1 MKRVGSVRDGIARR
15 MLLVAAIALGMAL
28 AGCGLPR
35 TGPTKSELFSG
46 TGPELGDAL
55 LVPVTEAVVAVTQRP
70 SPLGFGS
77 SFRDAGAIG
86 ADEIRPGDVLG
97 LTVFENIDQGLLA
110 GGTQGATPLREI
122 QVDGTGHIFV
132 PYAGRVLA
140 AGNTPEQL
148 RQIITSKLDL
158 QTPDPQI
165 QVTRIAGDG
174 ATVSILGMV
183 GAPGVYPI
191 ERPTRTLS
199 GMLAR
204 AGGVAASQEVALI
217 SVTRSGRRGTIWLED
232 LYDHPSNDIA
242 LRPGDRIV
250 VEQDRRAFTALGATG
265 AQTRVPFDRAEL
277 SAMEAIALAGGLNA
291 TLADPTGVFI
301 LRDETPEVARLLLND
316 PSITT
321 ERKVVYVL
329 NFTEPNGIFLA
340 RDFTIRDDDTVY
352 ITEAP
357 FSQFNKALAAVSLPV
372 NTAGSIRTL
381 AR

>member
-1 MKRVGSVRDGIARR
+1 
-15 MLLVAAIALGMAL
+15 MLVLATIVLGMAL

-46 TGPELGDAL
+46 AGPELGDAL
-55 LVPVTEAVVAVTQRP
+55 LVPVTEAVIDVTGRP

-77 SFRDAGAIG
+77 SFRDVGAIG

-110 GGTQGATPLREI
+110 GGGTQGATPLSEI
-122 QVDGTGHIFV
+122 QVDGSGHIFV
-132 PYAGRVLA
+132 PYAGRVMA

-204 AGGVAASQEVALI
+204 AGGVSAPQEVALI

-232 LYDHPSNDIA
+232 LYDHPTNDIA

-265 AQTRVPFDRAEL
+265 SQTRVPFDRAEL
-277 SAMEAIALAGGLNA
+277 SAMEAIALAGGLNSA
-291 TLADPTGVFI
+291 LADPTGVFV
-301 LRDETPEVARLLLND
+301 LRDETPEVARRLLND
-316 PSITT
+316 SSITT
-321 ERKVVYVL
+321 ERKVIYVL

-340 RDFTIRDDDTVY
+340 RDFTIRDNDTVY

-357 FSQFNKALAAVSLPV
+357 FSQFNKALTSVSLPV
-372 NTAGSIRTL
+372 NTAGSFKTL
-381 AR
+381 AQ

>member
-1 MKRVGSVRDGIARR
+1 MERWKTGAGHGFLQVLAI
-15 MLLVAAIALGMAL
+15 LVAATVL
-28 AGCGLPR
+28 AGCGMPR

-46 TGPELGDAL
+46 TGVELGDAL
-55 LVPVTEAVVAVTQRP
+55 LVVVDENVIRATAEP
-70 SPLGFGS
+70 PAHGFGAT
-77 SFRDAGAIG
+77 FRNAQPVG

-97 LTVFENIDQGLLA
+97 LTVFENIDQGLYA
-110 GGTQGATPLREI
+110 SAAQGSTPLREI
-122 QVDGTGHIFV
+122 QVDGSGHIFV
-132 PYAGRVLA
+132 PYAGRILA

-148 RQIITSKLDL
+148 RQIITAKLDL

-165 QVTRIAGDG
+165 QVTRLAGDG
-174 ATVSILGMV
+174 ATVSILGGV

-191 ERPTRTLS
+191 ERSTRTLAP
-199 GMLAR
+199 MLAG
-204 AGGVAASQEVALI
+204 AGGIAIEEEVALI
-217 SVTRSGRRGTIWLED
+217 SVTRGTSRGTIWLED
-232 LYDHPSNDIA
+232 LYDNPHNDIA

-277 SAMEAIALAGGLNA
+277 SAMEAIALAGGLSA
-291 TLADPTGVFI
+291 QLADPTGVFV
-301 LRDETPEVARLLLND
+301 LRDERPEVLRGMLGDA
-316 PSITT
+316 SIQG

-329 NFTEPNGIFLA
+329 DFTQPNGIFEA
-340 RDFTIRDDDTVY
+340 RDFMIRDDDTIY